1 VFFAACVITQIQ
13 IEIKEISLFS
23 CEEYNDSN
31 EDYKDAIEEKN
42 D

>member
-1 VFFAACVITQIQ
+1 VFFAACVITQIW

-23 CEEYNDSN
+23 SEEYNDSN